1 MAGPHGLTDA
11 SGMEI
16 ALPYPH
22 HPARASTILA
32 RHKTLAA
39 ILLALAIF
47 ATVYGF
53 AATLSVGTSPL
64 AAGNASVASCQDTG
78 SPTGNYSIAY
88 NPALGGYSVAGIT
101 VHNLDGACAT
111 KAVSVTLTGA
121 ANAVL
126 ATVTGVVPAGGGTLT
141 LSPLATVAAAN
152 VTGVSVGING

>member
-1 MAGPHGLTDA
+1 
-11 SGMEI
+11 MEI
-16 ALPYPH
+16 ALPFPH
-22 HPARASTILA
+22 RSARASTILA
-32 RHKTLAA
+32 RHKTFAA
-39 ILLALAIF
+39 ILLALTIF
-47 ATVYGF
+47 GTVYGF

-141 LSPLATVAAAN
+141 LSPARHGRGGERHRRQRRHQRLTPAHKPHRE
-152 VTGVSVGING
+152 